1 MRTLAHVLASKG
13 STVWAIS
20 PEATVYEALQ
30 VMAQHNVGALLIIE
44 GGAPVGMISERD
56 YARKI
61 VLVGRSSLDTRVRV
75 VMTTPLT
82 SCPSSHSID
91 AAMVLMT
98 RTRVRHLPV
107 IDGGRL
113 LGLVSI
119 GDLVKARI
127 ADQQFTIAQL
137 EQYITT

>member
-61 VLVGRSSLDTRVRV
+61 VLMGRSSLDTRVRV

-137 EQYITT
+137 EQYIAT

>member
-1 MRTLAHVLASKG
+1 MRTIAHVLASKG

-61 VLVGRSSLDTRVRV
+61 VLMGRSSLDTRVRV

-137 EQYITT
+137 EQYIAT

>member
-1 MRTLAHVLASKG
+1 MRTLGHVLASKG

-20 PEATVYEALQ
+20 PDATVYEALQ
-30 VMAQHNVGALLIIE
+30 VMAAHNVGALLIIE
-44 GGAPVGMISERD
+44 GGAPVGMLSERD

-61 VLVGRSSLDTRVRV
+61 VLEGRSSLDTRVRA

-82 SCPSSHSID
+82 ACPSSYSID
-91 AAMVLMT
+91 AAMGIMT
-98 RTRVRHLPV
+98 RTRVRHIPV
-107 IDGGRL
+107 SDDGRL

-127 ADQQFTIAQL
+127 ADQQFTITQL
-137 EQYITT
+137 EHYIAT

>member
-137 EQYITT
+137 EQYIAT